1 MSIARFFPSSLGRR
15 GTPEAGGGGGLQT
28 SPPAS
33 QAPLLK
39 KGGEVFCLAL
49 LLALAHGAFAQ
60 YPAKPIR
67 LVVPFPAGESVDA
80 TARLVGQSWSAALGQ
95 QIVVD
100 NRGGAGGTIG
110 SEAVAKSA
118 PDGYTLLWGNVGP
131 LAIGPSLYKKLGYD
145 VAKDFEPVSL
155 VATLPFVLFASPAL
169 PVNSVTELVA
179 YAKAHPGEINFGST
193 GVGSGLHLIAEL
205 FKSVAGIQIVH
216 VPYKGV
222 AQALPEMMSGKV
234 QIAFNTIPAFLP
246 HVKAG
251 RLKALAITAPAR
263 SPLLPEVPATPEV
276 GLAALQG
283 GSWHAVVAPAG
294 TPREILAKLNQTLVA
309 TLAAP
314 EVRAQLANQGAQ
326 PVGGSPE
333 ELRKF
338 MQVEAEKW
346 GRVIQSSGA
355 RAD

>member
-1 MSIARFFPSSLGRR
+1 MKRVAV
-15 GTPEAGGGGGLQT
+15 AC
-28 SPPAS
+28 
-33 QAPLLK
+33 
-39 KGGEVFCLAL
+39 V
-49 LLALAHGAFAQ
+49 LLALAQGTAAQ

-118 PDGYTLLWGNVGP
+118 PDGYTLLWGNSGP
-131 LAIGPSLYKKLGYD
+131 LAIGPGLYKKLGYD
-145 VAKDFEPVSL
+145 VTKDFAPVSL
-155 VATLPFVLFASPAL
+155 VATLPFVLFASPML
-169 PVNSVTELVA
+169 PANSAGELVA

-205 FKSVAGIQIVH
+205 FATEAGIRLVH

-222 AQALPEMMSGKV
+222 AQALPEIMSGKV

-251 RLKALAITAPAR
+251 RLKALMITASSR
-263 SPLLPEVPATPEV
+263 SPLLPEVPTAPEA
-276 GLAALQG
+276 GLPGVLG
-283 GSWHAVVAPAG
+283 TGWHAVVAPAG
-294 TPREILAKLNQTLVA
+294 TPRDIVGKLNQTLAA
-309 TLAAP
+309 TVAAP
-314 EVRAQLANQGAQ
+314 EMRNALVAQGAQ

-333 ELRKF
+333 ELRAF
-338 MQVEAEKW
+338 MQDEAKKW
-346 GRVIQSSGA
+346 ARVIEVSGA